1 MRMLYGTTCKTGHML
16 EVMVTRHTS
25 VMVIVLLIA
34 GMFAGLL
41 GEGCAATSR
50 STRVDSSAPAYVMS
64 MANELKKQGITTQWT
79 KPTDAGPTRTMSKPY
94 QVFPTTY
101 PATWTVKEIVHPG
114 RGGYYG
120 NVNQTGWVVANDKN
134 DCDWAANTGTVWKQG
149 HDHLDLY
156 RVQNGTMVKVT
167 ALDGTQAS
175 SAFAYNTS
183 YTLTDHYVIWVTY
196 DTTSALAKGSSSG
209 KWQVVAYDLVA
220 GRQLTVLG
228 MNDAAWGTPVTD
240 ALPELCVLSDS
251 TFGLLLMSKDI
262 ASGNMFSRLVLLDL
276 GSHKNRV
283 LASSPVGAPWAPWD
297 MPVAAH
303 GSIFVNQYPASG
315 NDTLNAIVSIS
326 TADGTVTPLF
336 SSPLRLTSGLGE
348 TLCLVRQTTEAS
360 DSATGSWSGVTDVWT
375 YDCVRKELICRFR
388 VPGDDVTGGCKS
400 ATAFAKGIAYS
411 AFQTILQAYFY
422 SYATKTICYTDE
434 VIGSVFPPGTGL
446 VLNKDQRAYF
456 GDIPD
461 KNVSGNLLV
470 VEPQ

>member
-1 MRMLYGTTCKTGHML
+1 MKRKG
-16 EVMVTRHTS
+16 VMIV
-25 VMVIVLLIA
+25 VVLLLA
-34 GMFAGLL
+34 GMVAGLT
-41 GEGCAATSR
+41 GQGCTPTSGR
-50 STRVDSSAPAYVMS
+50 LNVDSAAPAYVMS

-79 KPTDAGPTRTMSKPY
+79 KPTDADPTRTMSKPY

-183 YTLTDHYVIWVTY
+183 YTLTDHYVIWLAY
-196 DTTSALAKGSSSG
+196 DRASALYSGSSSG
-209 KWQVVAYDLVA
+209 HWQVAMYDLDA
-220 GRQLTVLG
+220 GHQSTVL
-228 MNDAAWGTPVTD
+228 DAKDAVWGVPPAD
-240 ALPELCVLSDS
+240 AMPELCILSDS
-251 TFGLLLMSKDI
+251 TFGLLLDSQDL
-262 ASGNMFSRLVLLDL
+262 ASGKLSSKVVLLDVANRI
-276 GSHKNRV
+276 HRV
-283 LASSPVGAPWAPWD
+283 LASSPVGTPWD

-303 GSIFVNQYPASG
+303 GGVFVNQYPLSSSTSESNG
-315 NDTLNAIVSIS
+315 NLNTIMFIS

-348 TLCLVRQTTEAS
+348 TLCLTKLTTETT
-360 DSATGSWSGVTDVWT
+360 DSTTGSWSGVTDVWT
-375 YDCVRKELICRFR
+375 YDCVHKELVCRFR
-388 VPGDDVTGGCKS
+388 VPGDDITGACKS
-400 ATAFAKGIAYS
+400 ATAFAKGIAY
-411 AFQTILQAYFY
+411 AAAQTILQAYFY
-422 SYATKTICYTDE
+422 SYADKTICYTGW

-446 VLNKDQRAYF
+446 VLNKDQRAGF

-461 KNVSGNLLV
+461 KDVSGNLLV

>member
-1 MRMLYGTTCKTGHML
+1 MW
-16 EVMVTRHTS
+16 EVTVTKHTN

-34 GMFAGLL
+34 GMFTGLL

-50 STRVDSSAPAYVMS
+50 SIRVDSSAPAYVIS
-64 MANELKKQGITTQWT
+64 MASELAKQGITTQWS
-79 KPTDAGPTRTMSKPY
+79 KPTDAGPTRTVSKPY

-149 HDHLDLY
+149 HDHLNLY

-175 SAFAYNTS
+175 SGFAFNMS
-183 YTLTDHYVIWVTY
+183 YVLTDRYVIWLTW
-196 DTTSALAKGSSSG
+196 DQASALYSGSPSG
-209 KWQVVAYDLVA
+209 HWQVAMYDLDA
-220 GRQLTVLG
+220 GHQSTILDAK
-228 MNDAAWGTPVTD
+228 DAAWGVPVAD
-240 ALPELCVLSDS
+240 APPEFCILSDS
-251 TFGLLLMSKDI
+251 TFGLLLMSEDL
-262 ASGNMFSRLVLLDL
+262 ASGKLFSKIVLLDVA
-276 GSHKNRV
+276 SHKNRV
-283 LASSPVGAPWAPWD
+283 LASSAPGMLWSRL
-297 MPVAAH
+297 VAAH
-303 GSIFVNQYPASG
+303 GGIFVNQISWPRAKPTSNGSTYEV
-315 NDTLNAIVSIS
+315 DCIS

-348 TLCLVRQTTEAS
+348 TLCLVRDPPEAADSTTG
-360 DSATGSWSGVTDVWT
+360 TWSGVTDVWT
-375 YDCVRKELICRFR
+375 YDCVHKELVCRFR
-388 VPGDDVTGGCKS
+388 VPGDDITGQCES
-400 ATAFAKGIAYS
+400 ATAFAKGIAY
-411 AFQTILQAYFY
+411 AAAQTGLQSYFY
-422 SYATKTICYTDE
+422 SYADKTICYTGW

-461 KNVSGNLLV
+461 KDVSGNLLV